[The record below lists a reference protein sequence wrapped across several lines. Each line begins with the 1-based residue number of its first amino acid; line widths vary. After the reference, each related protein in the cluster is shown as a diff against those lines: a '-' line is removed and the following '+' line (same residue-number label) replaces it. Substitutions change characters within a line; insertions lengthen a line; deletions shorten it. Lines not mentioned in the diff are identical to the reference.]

1 VYAIFASPLSTP
13 GHRCRST
20 LGGAVASIRRILRLV
35 ASGVVA
41 LLGLW
46 YRAVLAAPEV
56 KRRKA
61 ARRRRRLS

>member
-1 VYAIFASPLSTP
+1 MVTSIARL
-13 GHRCRST
+13 
-20 LGGAVASIRRILRLV
+20 LAVV
-35 ASGVVA
+35 AAAVGA

-61 ARRRRRLS
+61 ARRAARRA